1 MSAEMLFLISL
12 VLALVLGFLFKTNI
26 GYFALTFAFVNGV
39 FIYDMSVKKVAGLW
53 PIYLF
58 LMLFIVTAFYGFA
71 ISNGTLVKLAEK
83 IIYSSRNRPAL
94 LPIVLF
100 FICMMFAGTGA
111 GAPATFAFL
120 SPLVMTIC
128 IKSKISRVLATVL
141 IFCGS
146 TIGSQFPFSVGGI
159 IIQQVAENSG
169 FHNEGMAM
177 CMNVLMNSL
186 VTMSI
191 FFVITYFVTG
201 GHRTKKVEINKP
213 EPFTAVQK
221 RTLWIV
227 GLVFLCTVI
236 PAMLKVAM
244 PDVATVKKVASFC
257 DITVICTVGIILCSV
272 CKVAKEKDAIAKVPF
287 SIIIMI
293 CAMGTLIGTAVS
305 GGLVSS
311 LSLWVQVNVTSA
323 AAPYILLAAA
333 CTMSFFVATLGV
345 VIPTLALLVA
355 PLATSTG
362 VAPIILF
369 SLISVGGFYTG
380 SSPFSTCGAM
390 ALAGLEDQR
399 EADVLF
405 KKLLFLPVAGL
416 VWLEFCLYTGLLR
429 NWIG

>member
-1 MSAEMLFLISL
+1 MSAEILFLISL
-12 VLALVLGFLFKTNI
+12 LLALILGFLFKVNV

-39 FIYDMSVKKVAGLW
+39 FVYDLAIKKIAGLW

-83 IIYSSRNRPAL
+83 IIYSSRNRPSW

-128 IKSKISRVLATVL
+128 VKSKISRVLATVL
-141 IFCGS
+141 IFCGA

-159 IIQQVAENSG
+159 IIQQVAENTG

-177 CMNVLMNSL
+177 CMNVLMNCL
-186 VTMSI
+186 ITMSI
-191 FFVITYFVTG
+191 FFVITYFLTG
-201 GHRTKKVEINKP
+201 GHKTQRVEIEKP

-221 RTLWIV
+221 KTLWIV
-227 GLVFLCTVI
+227 GAVFLCTVI
-236 PAMLKVAM
+236 PAILKVSIPGSIAI
-244 PDVATVKKVASFC
+244 KKLASFC
-257 DITVICTVGIILCSV
+257 DITVVCTIGIILCSV
-272 CKVAKEKDAIAKVPF
+272 CKVAKEKDAINKVPF

-305 GGLVSS
+305 GGLVNS
-311 LSLWVQVNVTSA
+311 LSSWVQANVTSS
-323 AAPYILLAAA
+323 AAPYFLLAAA

-355 PLATSTG
+355 PLAVSTG
-362 VAPIILF
+362 VEPIILF

-390 ALAGLEDQR
+390 ALAGLDDQH

-405 KKLLFLPVAGL
+405 KKLLFLPIAGL
-416 VWLEFCLYTGLLR
+416 VWLEFCLYTGILG
-429 NWIG
+429 NWVG

>member
-1 MSAEMLFLISL
+1 
-12 VLALVLGFLFKTNI
+12 
-26 GYFALTFAFVNGV
+26 
-39 FIYDMSVKKVAGLW
+39 
-53 PIYLF
+53 
-58 LMLFIVTAFYGFA
+58 
-71 ISNGTLVKLAEK
+71 
-83 IIYSSRNRPAL
+83 
-94 LPIVLF
+94 
-100 FICMMFAGTGA
+100 
-111 GAPATFAFL
+111 
-120 SPLVMTIC
+120 
-128 IKSKISRVLATVL
+128 
-141 IFCGS
+141 
-146 TIGSQFPFSVGGI
+146 
-159 IIQQVAENSG
+159 
-169 FHNEGMAM
+169 MAM

-191 FFVITYFVTG
+191 FFVIAYFVTG
-201 GHRTKKVEINKP
+201 GHRTKKVEIDKP
-213 EPFTAVQK
+213 EPFTEVQK
-221 RTLWIV
+221 KTLWIV

-236 PAMLKVAM
+236 PAMLKVTM
-244 PDVATVKKVASFC
+244 PDVAAVKKVASFC
-257 DITVICTVGIILCSV
+257 DITVICTIGIILCSI
-272 CKVAKEKDAIAKVPF
+272 CRVAKEKDAIGKVPF

-311 LSLWVQVNVTSA
+311 LSSWVQVNVTSA

-355 PLATSTG
+355 PLASSTG